1 MFATRGHL
9 PLKASPRG
17 SSAAHAAARF
27 LSTLLQTRKFAPSVL
42 NSLRTLLR
50 ARNLQPPHIH
60 ALAHSFAHRENLILA
75 FPITSALLARSS
87 APERKATPLL
97 SGPCALFRK
106 NMGGTPKAAKVA
118 LEVTESTA
126 CVRTPIAARYA
137 ATHDAVPFCSSRLRG
152 LSVARPKSLPVRRAR
167 TRAVALPGNANLRI
181 GSVALPLNLH
191 HLSAAFS
198 SPPPAAPTLLATPA
212 LGSSILVSDSR
223 SLP

>member
-42 NSLRTLLR
+42 NSLRTLFR
-50 ARNLQPPHIH
+50 ARSLQPPHIH
-60 ALAHSFAHRENLILA
+60 AVAHSFAHRENLTLA
-75 FPITSALLARSS
+75 FPITSALLARSL

-97 SGPCALFRK
+97 SMPCALFCK
-106 NMGGTPKAAKVA
+106 NMGGTPKSAKVT
-118 LEVTESTA
+118 LEITES
-126 CVRTPIAARYA
+126 AARVRAPILGRAGATDDA
-137 ATHDAVPFCSSRLRG
+137 APFCGSG
-152 LSVARPKSLPVRRAR
+152 LGSFLAAGPETLPVRQA
-167 TRAVALPGNANLRI
+167 TAPTAAAPGNANLRI